1 MYIHISLIIKGKTI
15 RLSEQK
21 WKKEARKLGISVTAF
36 LKLLIKQY
44 FNNIKFERQRKEEGL

>member
-1 MYIHISLIIKGKTI
+1 MIKGRTI

-21 WKKEARKLGISVTAF
+21 WVEVEEEARKLGISVTAF

-44 FNNIKFERQRKEEGL
+44 FNNIKFERERGRRFVGLVK